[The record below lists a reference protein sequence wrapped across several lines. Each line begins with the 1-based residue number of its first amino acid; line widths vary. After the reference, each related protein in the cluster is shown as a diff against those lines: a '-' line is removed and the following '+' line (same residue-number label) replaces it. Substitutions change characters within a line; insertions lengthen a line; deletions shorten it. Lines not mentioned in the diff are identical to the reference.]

1 MARVVSGRELIAP
14 QPRVAPEV
22 PLPGSSV
29 PVLLTGATGY
39 VGGRLLRAFEAAGQ
53 PVRCLTRRPRA
64 LAGRTSELTQI
75 AEGDLLACNSLP
87 PALEGVS
94 VAYYL
99 VHSMG
104 SRDDFTELDRRAAEN
119 FARAAREGNL
129 SRIIYLGGLGAGSD
143 LSAHLASRHE
153 VGRILRKSGVPVIE
167 LRASIVIGSG
177 SASFETIRA
186 LVERLPVILAPD
198 WMETTAQPIAVEDV
212 VEYLVAALSIDAPSG
227 ALFEIGGSDRVTYAG
242 ILREYARHRRLR
254 RPVVR
259 APMITARVSRLLL
272 GLITPVYGR
281 VAATMVGSL
290 RNETVVH
297 GTAARDAFSIRPRGL
312 SAAIERA
319 LVNEEQGFAETRW
332 SDALPDR
339 KPSWG
344 GISVARRR
352 VASRGIRIE
361 GSARHAFVPIQR
373 IGGTAGWYSANWF
386 WRLRGLID
394 TLRGGVGLRRGR
406 RDDVDIRVGDAIDF
420 WRVERFEQDRLLRLA
435 AEMKIPGSL
444 WLQFEVDQEG
454 HCAGIRQVAVFHPA
468 GYVGL
473 LYWYLLYPV
482 HAMVFNGMLRGIKQ
496 QIDALPPSMTRPVD
510 KAKQEDGGKQARGQ
524 DHTEPEAE
532 ASATLHLGR
541 CSLE

>member
-1 MARVVSGRELIAP
+1 
-14 QPRVAPEV
+14 
-22 PLPGSSV
+22 V

-39 VGGRLLRAFEAAGQ
+39 VGGRLLRALETAGQ
-53 PVRCLTRRPRA
+53 PVRCLTRRPRV
-64 LAGRTSELTQI
+64 LAGRVSELTQI
-75 AEGDLLACNSLP
+75 AEGDLLACDSLP
-87 PALEGVS
+87 GALEGVS

-104 SRDDFTELDRRAAEN
+104 SPHHFEELDRRAAEN
-119 FARAAREGNL
+119 FGRAAREANL
-129 SRIIYLGGLGAGSD
+129 SRIIYLGGLGAGND
-143 LSAHLASRHE
+143 LSSHLASRHE
-153 VGRILRKSGVPVIE
+153 VGRILRKSGVPIIE

-186 LVERLPVILAPD
+186 LVERLPVILAPH
-198 WMETTAQPIAVEDV
+198 WMETAAQPIAVEDV
-212 VEYLVAALSIDAPSG
+212 IEYLVAALSIDAPPG
-227 ALFEIGGSDRVTYAG
+227 ALFEIGGSDRVTYAD
-242 ILREYARHRRLR
+242 IMREYARHRGLR

-259 APMITARVSRLLL
+259 APIITARASRLLL

-281 VAATMVGSL
+281 IAAAMVGSL

-297 GTAARDAFSIRPRGL
+297 STAARDAFSIRPRGL

-332 SDALPDR
+332 SDALPDGGR
-339 KPSWG
+339 PSWG
-344 GISVARRR
+344 GISLGRRR
-352 VASRGIRIE
+352 VALRGIRVE
-361 GSARHAFVPIQR
+361 GSTEHAFVPIQR
-373 IGGTAGWYSANWF
+373 IGGAAGWYSANWF

-406 RDDVDIRVGDAIDF
+406 RDEVDVRVGDAIDF

-435 AEMKIPGSL
+435 AEMKIPGRLS
-444 WLQFEVDQEG
+444 LQFEVDQEG
-454 HCAGIRQVAVFHPA
+454 QYASVRQVAVFHPA

-482 HAMVFNGMLRGIKQ
+482 HSIVFSGMLRGIKR
-496 QIDALPPSMTRPVD
+496 QIDALPSSTPVE
-510 KAKQEDGGKQARGQ
+510 KAKHDDGGEQARDQ
-524 DHTEPEAE
+524 DRTEPEAK
-532 ASATLHLGR
+532 ASATLHLGG